1 MNKQIVLFRVMPN
14 TLFLDGVSVCYPPA
28 EPSIGT
34 IKALFHEIH
43 VYRADSLL
51 EVKGGKKRSLNA
63 SYSENE
69 KIYRKIKKPD
79 SGPSYKE
86 NSVSVA
92 IAAAL
97 VLIAWASYW
106 QLV

>member
-1 MNKQIVLFRVMPN
+1 MVFPYV
-14 TLFLDGVSVCYPPA
+14 TPPA

-43 VYRADSLL
+43 VYRADSL
-51 EVKGGKKRSLNA
+51 KRSLNA
-63 SYSENE
+63 SYNENE